1 MKDFLTRVA
10 ERALGTAPR
19 IDPQAT
25 SRYAPARLPLP
36 ESRAPL
42 PEIPASPSRARQI
55 DREHELPQKVIA
67 PSLEPTR
74 EAEERIN
81 VPGPSRRFDQSPL
94 VSART
99 PSVNELEPEPE
110 FTRERVARPSFVVTE
125 SQHENEG
132 RPTPTF
138 SRDAPSVDHVSDE
151 IEAPDIPAPQPDSFP
166 VRAASSANK
175 KREVQPQIGRLKIVE
190 RIVDESNEIAESVEP
205 SSPPPLEVVVE
216 NTPPAK
222 STGPREHRQPT
233 RAAVSPVVAPPTA
246 ASDRRLNDR
255 PERRE
260 KNIQVKIGRVEVHA
274 PPAPVTPVE
283 PPAPPGPKLS
293 LADFLRQHNRRRDE

>member
-36 ESRAPL
+36 ESHAPM
-42 PEIPASPSRARQI
+42 PEISASPSRARQI
-55 DREHELPQKVIA
+55 DREHELPKKVIA
-67 PSLEPTR
+67 PSFEPTR
-74 EAEERIN
+74 EAEERIS
-81 VPGPSRRFDQSPL
+81 VPGPPRRFDQAPL

-99 PSVNELEPEPE
+99 PPVSELEPEPE
-110 FTRERVARPSFVVTE
+110 FTRERIIRNSVVPLQPHDPE
-125 SQHENEG
+125 SSPASVLSSH
-132 RPTPTF
+132 
-138 SRDAPSVDHVSDE
+138 APSVDQVPDE
-151 IEAPDIPAPQPDSFP
+151 LEAPHIPAPRNDSFH
-166 VRAASSANK
+166 VRGTSSANN
-175 KREVQPQIGRLKIVE
+175 KREVQPQTRPLKIVE
-190 RIVDESNEIAESVEP
+190 RIVNESNEIAESVES
-205 SSPPPLEVVVE
+205 SSPPQLEVVTE
-216 NTPPAK
+216 K
-222 STGPREHRQPT
+222 SALGPVIRPREHQQPT
-233 RAAVSPVVAPPTA
+233 RAAVSPIVAPPTA
-246 ASDRRLNDR
+246 ASDRRPNDR